1 MGYIRFGMY
10 QDEQCLLLR
19 GVDLLQATTPS
30 GVALSPSVP
39 RQPGRDPI
47 DDAASGSHLTPESDN
62 VGTRPWSVAAR
73 HFTRWRAE
81 ETGALDDLV
90 RELTPLLWHVA
101 RSYGL
106 DRQSSE
112 DVVQTTW
119 LSLVRNADAV
129 RDPQAVLGWLTTTAR
144 REAWRVSKV
153 SRRQVPMSTDTLAA
167 ALPETDGP
175 EQDALLN
182 DRQKLLWAMVA
193 ELSER
198 CQRLLRVIAFEDR
211 PDYAAL
217 ALELEMPVGSIGPT
231 RGRCLAKLRSLLPD
245 QTDWSLL

>member
-1 MGYIRFGMY
+1 VSPSAPRQSGGDPI
-10 QDEQCLLLR
+10 EN
-19 GVDLLQATTPS
+19 APS
-30 GVALSPSVP
+30 GTPATPVPNSSPP
-39 RQPGRDPI
+39 
-47 DDAASGSHLTPESDN
+47 T
-62 VGTRPWSVAAR
+62 PWSAATR

-81 ETGALDDLV
+81 EAGALDDLV
-90 RELTPLLWHVA
+90 TELTPLLWHVV

-106 DRQSSE
+106 DRQNAE

-119 LSLVRNADAV
+119 LGLVRNADSV

-153 SRRQVPMSTDTLAA
+153 SRRQVPMTQDTLAA
-167 ALPETDGP
+167 ALPDLDGP
-175 EQDALLN
+175 EHEALLN
-182 DRQKLLWAMVA
+182 DRQSMLWKKVA

-211 PDYAAL
+211 PDYAQL
-217 ALELEMPVGSIGPT
+217 ALDLEMPVGSIGPT

-245 QTDWSLL
+245 ADWSPL

>member
-1 MGYIRFGMY
+1 
-10 QDEQCLLLR
+10 
-19 GVDLLQATTPS
+19 V
-30 GVALSPSVP
+30 SPSIP
-39 RQPGRDPI
+39 RQSGRDPI
-47 DDAASGSHLTPESDN
+47 EEAASASRSTPNPDEG
-62 VGTRPWSVAAR
+62 GTRPWSVAAR
-73 HFTRWRAE
+73 HFIRWRAE
-81 ETGALDDLV
+81 EPGALDELV
-90 RELTPLLWHVA
+90 RELTPLLWHVV

-106 DRQSSE
+106 DRQSAD

-119 LSLVRNADAV
+119 LGLVRNADSV

-144 REAWRVSKV
+144 REAWRVSKL
-153 SRRQVPMSTDTLAA
+153 SRRQVPMSIETLSA

-182 DRQKLLWAMVA
+182 DRHELLWAKVA

-211 PDYAAL
+211 PDYARL

-245 QTDWSLL
+245 ETDWSPL

>member
-1 MGYIRFGMY
+1 M
-10 QDEQCLLLR
+10 
-19 GVDLLQATTPS
+19 
-30 GVALSPSVP
+30 SPSVP
-39 RQPGRDPI
+39 RQPGRDPAEG
-47 DDAASGSHLTPESDN
+47 DPSGSSAEPEPDDS
-62 VGTRPWSVAAR
+62 GRPPWSVAAR

-90 RELTPLLWHVA
+90 RELTPLLWHVV

-106 DRQSSE
+106 DRQSAE

-119 LSLVRNADAV
+119 LGLVRNADAV

-153 SRRQVPMSTDTLAA
+153 SRRQMPMSADTLAA

-175 EQDALLN
+175 EQDVLLN
-182 DRQKLLWAMVA
+182 DRQKVLWAMVA

-211 PDYAAL
+211 PDYARL